1 MVPFFLRVC
10 VRVCVCVWLIIC
22 PRCLKIK
29 ELHELSELDENTLGR
44 PHIDFASRFPPRQLG
59 ARTIVAGDQ
68 MQYVSRSGG
77 DNTRHRGLEEDRRRI
92 GGAQEEDWRRRK
104 MIGGMEED
112 GKRLGG
118 ELQEDWR
125 RIGGGLEEDWGRRR
139 IGGGLEEDWKRLGGG
154 LEESYHISYH
164 TPW

>member
-1 MVPFFLRVC
+1 MLMRVLDPKASQDMILTALGPKMPFC
-10 VRVCVCVWLIIC
+10 VHVCVCVAIC
-22 PRCLKIK
+22 PLCLKLN
-29 ELHELSELDENTLGR
+29 ELTELNELDERTIAR

-59 ARTIVAGDQ
+59 ARTIWAGDQ
-68 MQYVSRSGG
+68 MKYVSRSGG

-92 GGAQEEDWRRRK
+92 GGAQEEDWSRRK
-104 MIGGMEED
+104 MIGGREED

-139 IGGGLEEDWKRLGGG
+139 IG
-154 LEESYHISYH
+154 
-164 TPW
+164 